1 MRKREEK
8 YVEPKLFTADAEMAD
23 VNTKMQYVAFA
34 RDADAFNLSV
44 VSLKSL
50 SGKDAAQKALLSTF
64 KHSRD
69 AAAPLNKYPSIVGIP
84 RAKVTVFTLVCNSY
98 EAFSYP
104 KAMNDK

>member
-44 VSLKSL
+44 VCV
-50 SGKDAAQKALLSTF
+50 
-64 KHSRD
+64 
-69 AAAPLNKYPSIVGIP
+69 P
-84 RAKVTVFTLVCNSY
+84 
-98 EAFSYP
+98 
-104 KAMNDK
+104 